1 MASTILVGTQWGD
14 EGKGKVT
21 DLISGEYDVVCRCQ
35 GGANAGHTVV
45 ANGHKFGLHQIPSG
59 VMYEGVVP
67 VIGNGCIVDPSVVL
81 EEFATLDEQ
90 GVSYQNLKISGNAHI
105 VMPYHKDLDGA
116 NERRLGKNLIGT
128 TRRGVG
134 PCYSDKVSRI
144 GLRMQDMLDEKIFRE
159 KLETALAEKNPILEK
174 IYGLPGYTVDQICET
189 YLPYAERLRPY
200 IIESSRYLNEAIT
213 EGKNIL
219 FEGSQ
224 ATMLDIDFGTYP
236 FVTSSNCTA
245 GGAITGSGVGPKH
258 IDRVLGIAKAYL
270 TRVGSGPFPTELPQG
285 DEIGELLCEVG
296 HEYGV
301 TTGRKRRC
309 GWYDAVVVNYAARV
323 NGLTDLAVTKLD
335 VLSVLDTIKVC
346 IAYDVDG
353 VRYTTV
359 PEHQSL
365 FYKAKPV
372 YIELPGWKCDISDVR
387 NYTDLPREAK
397 DYIDLIER
405 LSGVPVSLIAVGPDR
420 EQTINR
426 HWR

>member
-174 IYGLPGYTVDQICET
+174 IYGLPGYMVDQICET

-372 YIELPGWKCDISDVR
+372 YIELPGWKCDISGVR

>member
-35 GGANAGHTVV
+35 GGANAGHTVM

-59 VMYEGVVP
+59 VMYDGVVP

-81 EEFATLDEQ
+81 EEFATLDAQ
-90 GVSYQNLKISGNAHI
+90 GVSYDNLKISGNAHI

-134 PCYSDKVSRI
+134 PCYSDKAARI
-144 GLRMQDMLDEKIFRE
+144 GLRMQDMLDEQIFRQ
-159 KLETALAEKNPILEK
+159 KLECALLEKNPILEK
-174 IYGLPGYTVDQICET
+174 IYDMPGYTVDQICET

-200 IIESSRYLNEAIT
+200 IIESSRFLNECID

-224 ATMLDIDFGTYP
+224 ATMLDIAFGTYP

-258 IDRVLGIAKAYL
+258 VDRVLGIAKAYL

-285 DEIGELLCEVG
+285 DEIGELLCETG

-309 GWYDAVVVNYAARV
+309 GWYDAVIVNYAARV

-335 VLSVLDTIKVC
+335 VLGCLDTIKVC

-365 FYKAKPV
+365 FYDAKPV
-372 YIELPGWKCDISDVR
+372 YIELPGWKCDISNVR
-387 NYTDLPREAK
+387 SYTELPREAK

-405 LSGVPVSLIAVGPDR
+405 LSGVRVSIIAVGPDR

-426 HWR
+426 HWN

>member
-159 KLETALAEKNPILEK
+159 KLECALAEKNPILEK
-174 IYGLPGYTVDQICET
+174 IYDLPTYTVDQICET
-189 YLPYAERLRPY
+189 YLPYAARLRPY
-200 IIESSRYLNEAIT
+200 IIESSRYLNEALT

-372 YIELPGWKCDISDVR
+372 YIELPGWKCDISQVR

-405 LSGVPVSLIAVGPDR
+405 LSGVQVSLIAVGPDR